1 MANYRKAFNLR
12 NGVQID
18 DDNFIVNSNGLVG
31 IGTSIPTE
39 FLDVRGNVKVVGHTT
54 SNTLYA
60 GIATVGKLNA
70 SNGAIVSGVVT
81 ATSFSGSASGLTG
94 IYAIAVDGW
103 YVNSINSSIS
113 TSFKVGIGTTIPDY
127 SLQVGNNP
135 LFGPGVAIESNG
147 NIRVSSAI
155 TASSFDGALNATNLT
170 GTIDNARMPS
180 NVSVGIVTASSGFYG
195 NLTGT
200 ASTANSITTSA
211 NITVNSIN
219 SGFSTSGISTIHNK
233 LHLEGNIG
241 VGTLTP
247 NAQLHVRKTGISSI
261 QLTSDGSNSSILTL
275 GRSGTPTSN
284 NGQLRF
290 GNTNGTYSY
299 STEQS
304 LDLINYDTGNLNFY
318 LNPGGAGTGSYN
330 WFKPSLGLIMTLTS
344 SGNLGINSTT
354 PSSKLSIVGDA
365 YITGVTTIT
374 GGLTAGA
381 ITSSSIATGNGTF
394 QGKVGIFTDTP
405 TYDVQVGRNP
415 SVSNGVGISS
425 TGNVVASGQVTSS
438 SMNVSGIITSTGG
451 FTSGVGTAVQI
462 SVVGSTLTFTVPGVG
477 STDLT
482 LY

>member
-1 MANYRKAFNLR
+1 M
-12 NGVQID
+12 
-18 DDNFIVNSNGLVG
+18 
-31 IGTSIPTE
+31 
-39 FLDVRGNVKVVGHTT
+39 
-54 SNTLYA
+54 
-60 GIATVGKLNA
+60 
-70 SNGAIVSGVVT
+70 
-81 ATSFSGSASGLTG
+81 TG

-113 TSFKVGIGTTIPDY
+113 TSFKVGIGTTIPNY
-127 SLQVGNNP
+127 SLQIGNNP

-180 NVSVGIVTASSGFYG
+180 NVSVGIVTAPIVTG

-219 SGFSTSGISTIHNK
+219 SGFSTSGISTVHNK
-233 LHLEGNIG
+233 LHVEGNIG

-304 LDLINYDTGNLNFY
+304 LDPINYDTGNLNFY
-318 LNPGGAGTGSYN
+318 LS
-330 WFKPSLGLIMTLTS
+330 
-344 SGNLGINSTT
+344 
-354 PSSKLSIVGDA
+354 
-365 YITGVTTIT
+365 
-374 GGLTAGA
+374 
-381 ITSSSIATGNGTF
+381 
-394 QGKVGIFTDTP
+394 
-405 TYDVQVGRNP
+405 
-415 SVSNGVGISS
+415 
-425 TGNVVASGQVTSS
+425 
-438 SMNVSGIITSTGG
+438 
-451 FTSGVGTAVQI
+451 
-462 SVVGSTLTFTVPGVG
+462 
-477 STDLT
+477 
-482 LY
+482 